1 MGSLCWLKV
10 VFRIKVDKVD
20 AAKEVDDDKDQGEDG
35 DGELGGGDH
44 ELHEAPLV
52 RGQQQPGQGAESE
65 NM

>member
-20 AAKEVDDDKDQGEDG
+20 AAKEVDDDKHQGKDG

-52 RGQQQPGQGAESE
+52 WGQQQPGQGAESG